1 MIGDIKTKTLDGM
14 ACDLL
19 ETSCL
24 VDPLKFVPADA
35 QELLSPSA
43 IVLPGMGL
51 EQIQRGKI
59 QQADRNQFAY
69 ARFAIT
75 S

>member
-1 MIGDIKTKTLDGM
+1 MIGDINAKTLDGM

-24 VDPLKFVPADA
+24 VEPLKFVPADA

-43 IVLPGMGL
+43 KCLLGMGL
-51 EQIQRGKI
+51 EQIQLGKI
-59 QQADRNQFAY
+59 LQADRNQFAY